1 MESGLLLADM
11 VQGNFYS
18 LLLIESIS
26 EQRNRG

>member
-11 VQGNFYS
+11 VQGNFDS
-18 LLLIESIS
+18 LLLIERIS